1 MIGACCLHG
10 LFAHLVH
17 PGMHLSAY
25 LFIIPV
31 SSSLH
36 LSYFKLQCRLS
47 LYRQTDAMH
56 LLVCMAL
63 TQKHF
68 GTFVRTKCNLFLST
82 ARMIVLAQ
90 NFQEIAHLK

>member
-17 PGMHLSAY
+17 PGTHLSAY

-36 LSYFKLQCRLS
+36 LSFLKPQRTLPFP

-56 LLVCMAL
+56 LVCMGLAP
-63 TQKHF
+63 KHF
-68 GTFVRTKCNLFLST
+68 GTFVGTKCNLFPST
-82 ARMIVLAQ
+82 ARMTVLA
-90 NFQEIAHLK
+90 ESELKSFKK